1 VARAPAD
8 GQTIVL
14 VVQDFVIAPIV
25 KTNVPFDPFKSFTP
39 VIEVAAA
46 PEMFSVNPSVPATN
60 MNELLKLLKANPGK
74 VQLCNAGVRDVAAP
88 VLRVAV

>member
-1 VARAPAD
+1 
-8 GQTIVL
+8 
-14 VVQDFVIAPIV
+14 
-25 KTNVPFDPFKSFTP
+25 

-74 VQLCNAGVRDVAAP
+74 YNYATPGYATSPHLYSEWLFKLTYGF
-88 VLRVAV
+88 LRSRTFRSKGPSLRCSRR